1 MCLRFVK
8 MFPHSRNLLSIIPK
22 ILGVQIVHLN
32 YIYRESK
39 FKTDSPK
46 DTQTPLWLSLCTKR
60 KFKIQVE
67 FFHTILS
74 LPLKKIF
81 NRQQIIINCVQ
92 DIQYQNQYVF
102 FQALFKVLPSASR
115 NYDTCSFGPCSFL
128 KPTQLLGSMQHRQPI
143 SAHVDNDSHQHIY
156 TLAGT
161 WMISNSY

>member
-1 MCLRFVK
+1 MFVHLVLFVCFRQVFFFLFFLECCVGFCLYVGKLLLFFLCSRNVIMCLRFVK

-81 NRQQIIINCVQ
+81 NRQQIIINCV
-92 DIQYQNQYVF
+92 
-102 FQALFKVLPSASR
+102 
-115 NYDTCSFGPCSFL
+115 
-128 KPTQLLGSMQHRQPI
+128 
-143 SAHVDNDSHQHIY
+143 
-156 TLAGT
+156 
-161 WMISNSY
+161 